1 MINNHWIALGL
12 TLVLALVWLRVND
25 FAAQRGWVES
35 SLSRKIIHTGTGP
48 IFVLCWLL
56 FPNAPADRFIAAI
69 VPLGITL
76 QFFLVGVGAIKDQ
89 GAVDGMSRS
98 GDRREILHGPLYY
111 GIVFILLTTLFWY
124 DSPIGITALMLL
136 CGGDGLA
143 DIFGKRF
150 PMRPLPWSKDKSWGG
165 TLAMFFG
172 GAIFSIAVL
181 AIMTAAGVLPGP
193 ISGYLLPVG
202 VISLAGALVESLPVK
217 DIDNI
222 TVPLIAV
229 VLGFLLF

>member
-25 FAAQRGWVES
+25 FAAQKGWVES

-56 FPNAPADRFIAAI
+56 FPNAPADRFIASI

-76 QFFLVGVGAIKDQ
+76 QFFLVGVGVIKDQ

-98 GDRREILHGPLYY
+98 GDRREILRGPLYY

-150 PMRPLPWSKDKSWGG
+150 PLRSLPWSKEKSWGG

-193 ISGYLLPVG
+193 ITSYLLPVG
-202 VISLAGALVESLPVK
+202 VISLVGALMESLPVK

>member
-1 MINNHWIALGL
+1 VGGVILEQKNYSYWHRSDICS
-12 TLVLALVWLRVND
+12 VLA
-25 FAAQRGWVES
+25 
-35 SLSRKIIHTGTGP
+35 P
-48 IFVLCWLL
+48 
-56 FPNAPADRFIAAI
+56 FPKCAADRFIAAI

-150 PMRPLPWSKDKSWGG
+150 PMRPLPCRK
-165 TLAMFFG
+165 TNP
-172 GAIFSIAVL
+172 
-181 AIMTAAGVLPGP
+181 GVVRWPC
-193 ISGYLLPVG
+193 
-202 VISLAGALVESLPVK
+202 
-217 DIDNI
+217 
-222 TVPLIAV
+222 
-229 VLGFLLF
+229 FLEARYFPSHYCR